1 MAVKGFKDIIQN
13 RGYKIDSKDRKVFEE
28 GNLQSFF
35 GFGESD
41 AIEFVLYDINDNQL
55 PQSDFGMVRYVPL
68 TTQNIKDYFSVLN
81 PTFRKRQV
89 KNGINDNQ
97 ITH

>member
-13 RGYKIDSKDRKVFEE
+13 RGYKIDSKDRQVFEE

-41 AIEFVLYDINDNQL
+41 AIEFVLYDVNDNQL
-55 PQSDFGMVRYVPL
+55 PQKSMLIFLLG
-68 TTQNIKDYFSVLN
+68 
-81 PTFRKRQV
+81 
-89 KNGINDNQ
+89 
-97 ITH
+97 H